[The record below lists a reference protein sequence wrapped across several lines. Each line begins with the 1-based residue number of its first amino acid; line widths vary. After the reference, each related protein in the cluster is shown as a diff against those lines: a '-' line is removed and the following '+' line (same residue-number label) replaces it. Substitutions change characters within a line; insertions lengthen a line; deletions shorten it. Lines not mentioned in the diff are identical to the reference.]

1 MSPDQIKPTDTKT
14 SYIKTYKN
22 YNIDRKDASYYK
34 WFLWKVN

>member
-1 MSPDQIKPTDTKT
+1 MSPDQIKQTDTKT
-14 SYIKTYKN
+14 SYKN